1 MSKVA
6 ANMVGRSLAA
16 DLRGRG
22 VVVVCI
28 HPGAVQTDLYDSYH
42 SSVQSSGGGAAG
54 RPPPLSPEESV
65 NGMLAVLERCGLEES
80 GSFLSVDGSVLPW

>member
-16 DLRGRG
+16 DLRARG

-28 HPGAVQTDLYDSYH
+28 HPGAVQTDLYHQYH
-42 SSVQSSGGGAAG
+42 SSVKSNNTAG
-54 RPPPLSPEESV
+54 QPPPPLSPEESV
-65 NGMLAVLERCGLEES
+65 NGMLAVISRCGVEES
-80 GSFLSVDGSVLPW
+80 GSFFSVDGSVLPW